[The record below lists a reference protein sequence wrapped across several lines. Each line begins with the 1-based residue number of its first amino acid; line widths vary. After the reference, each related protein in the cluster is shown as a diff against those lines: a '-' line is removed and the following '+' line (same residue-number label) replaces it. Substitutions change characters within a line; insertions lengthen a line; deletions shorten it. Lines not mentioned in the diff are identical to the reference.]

1 MRKIIFTICLVAFFA
16 SLHAQVAINRDGTP
30 VSDTS
35 AMLEI
40 KKALK
45 SKLKVRSTSLQDTSV
60 LELSNRNTGNNFGT
74 DFLISAR
81 REQGIYFTTTSDLL
95 SNINDSLLTLRTN
108 GNIGIGNKNPLNK
121 LDVAG
126 NINLTGTIKTNG
138 VTGQPNQILGTNSSG
153 NLSWI
158 NKGEI
163 SSSSGGNVGYGSWG
177 DCSINNIGEY
187 NPVGDSTGLPG
198 DYFGGSVAVS
208 GNFAIIGAPFDEV
221 GANAHQ
227 GSASIYRFNGTSWEF
242 MQKITEAGGAALDT
256 FGFTVAIFGNFAIV
270 GIKGDNVGTN
280 PNQGSA
286 NIYQYN
292 GSSWVFLQKLIDP
305 TGAANDGFG
314 NSVAISGNNAVVG
327 AMLDDDGSSIDEG
340 SAAFFLF
347 NGSTWV
353 FTNKVT
359 GPGGAAGDHFG
370 YSVSISNQYAII
382 GAPLDDGLASNSGS
396 ATTYDF
402 NGSTWSLMQKLS
414 GGSTELADDNF
425 GSSVSISGNFAIVGA
440 INDHLGGILSEGSAT
455 IYKTNGSV
463 WMTMV
468 EVTNGST
475 YNDFGTSV
483 SISGNYAIIS
493 YESVIPFGG
502 GSIGATMILVRVGAF
517 WQRIQEFG
525 DPFSFPNNGF
535 GASVAIDGNNKRFL
549 IGVPGFGAVGKTVF
563 GKVN

>member
-1 MRKIIFTICLVAFFA
+1 
-16 SLHAQVAINRDGTP
+16 
-30 VSDTS
+30 
-35 AMLEI
+35 MLEI

-81 REQGIYFTTTSDLL
+81 REQGLYFTTTSDLL

-108 GNIGIGNKNPLNK
+108 GNIGIGNKNPVNK
-121 LDVAG
+121 LDVTG

-138 VTGQPNQILGTNSSG
+138 ITGQPNQILGTSSSG
-153 NLSWI
+153 NLVWI
-158 NKGEI
+158 NKEELN
-163 SSSSGGNVGYGSWG
+163 SGSTNAGYGAWG
-177 DCSINNIGEY
+177 DCSVTNIGAY

-198 DYFGGSVAVS
+198 DLFGFSVAVS
-208 GNFAIIGAPFDEV
+208 GNFAIVGSPFDEV
-221 GANAHQ
+221 GVNAHQ
-227 GSASIYRFNGTSWEF
+227 GSVSFYRFNGTSWDY
-242 MQKITEAGGAALDT
+242 MQKITEASGAALDT
-256 FGFTVAIFGNFAIV
+256 FGFAVAISGNFAIV
-270 GIKGDNVGTN
+270 GIKGDNVGAN
-280 PNQGSA
+280 SNQGSA

-359 GPGGAAGDHFG
+359 GPGGAAGDYFG

-396 ATTYDF
+396 ATTYEF

-440 INDHLGGILSEGSAT
+440 INDHLGGVISEGSAT

-468 EVTNGST
+468 KVTNGST
-475 YNDFGTSV
+475 YNDFGASV
-483 SISGNYAIIS
+483 SISGNYVIIS

-502 GSIGATMILVRVGAF
+502 GTIGATMILVRVGAF

-525 DPFSFPNNGF
+525 DPFAFPNNGF
-535 GASVAIDGNNKRFL
+535 GTSVAIDGNNKRFL
-549 IGVPGFGAVGKTVF
+549 IGVPGFIPGGKAVF